1 MRRLSL
7 LFFST
12 PSLVFANVLPVAG
25 TKLADEVDQMFHFIH
40 LLSLL
45 FGLAIVGAFVLFS
58 VLYRRKKNKQSQAVS
73 HHNHWLEFLWSFIP
87 FMIFMF
93 MFGWGWLVYKKMRTP
108 YENAL
113 EIHVY
118 GQMWNWDYV
127 YKNGKRTAGTLY
139 VPINTPVKLIMSSR
153 DVIHSF
159 YIPAFRIKQDVLPGR
174 YTALWF
180 KAEKKGLFNIFCTE
194 YCGTGHYSMNAKVHV
209 MDLKDWEKWLA
220 TDPYEGLTMVQVGE
234 KVFQGRCT
242 ACHQTGTGKMIGPG
256 LGGIFGSI
264 RRFEDGKSSKADENY
279 IRESILS
286 PSVKV
291 VEGFADQMTP
301 FAGLLQEEELS
312 ALVEYIKSLK

>member
-1 MRRLSL
+1 MRKLPL
-7 LFFST
+7 LILFM
-12 PSLVFANVLPVAG
+12 PSLAAANVLPTAG

-40 LLSLL
+40 LLSLA
-45 FGLAIVGAFVLFS
+45 FGLVIVGAFVLFS
-58 VLYRRKKNKQSQAVS
+58 ILYRRKKNKPAAAGS

-87 FMIFMF
+87 FLIFMF

-139 VPINTPVKLIMSSR
+139 VPVNTPVKLIMSSR

-180 KAEKKGLFNIFCTE
+180 KAEKKGLFNVFCTE
-194 YCGTGHYSMNAKVHV
+194 YCGTGHYNMNAKVHV

-220 TDPYEGLTMVQVGE
+220 TNPYEGLTMVQVGE

-242 ACHQTGTGKMIGPG
+242 ACHHTGANQMIGPG
-256 LGGIFGSI
+256 LGGIFGSV
-264 RRFEDGKSSKADENY
+264 RRFEDGKSAEADENY